1 MVGFFVRGVWMRRER
16 EDAVKVAFVLR
27 RLHYAACM
35 VSGNRRPGAV
45 AMMVAEDVA
54 RTALEM
60 RLRGMSYPEIGRAIG
75 YTTEGARKAVKRGLD
90 EARTESAETAHE
102 VREQEAARLDRI
114 LVTLERLLERAE
126 ASENVD
132 NALAVQDRLLKVQER
147 RARLLGLDLQ
157 RVEVTGANGGPIAIA
172 SIQRVIV
179 DPTTTTI
186 AATVDAKTLD
196 ASSESAV
203 VRHADATQET
213 LIDTNT

>member
-1 MVGFFVRGVWMRRER
+1 M
-16 EDAVKVAFVLR
+16 
-27 RLHYAACM
+27 LHM

-54 RTALEM
+54 RQALDL
-60 RLRGMSYPEIGRAIG
+60 RLRGMSYPEIGKTIG
-75 YTTEGARKAVKRGLD
+75 YTTEGARKAVKRGLE
-90 EARTESAETAHE
+90 EARTESAETALE

-126 ASENVD
+126 ASDDVD

-179 DPTTTTI
+179 DPSTTTLT
-186 AATVDAKTLD
+186 ASVEAKALD
-196 ASSESAV
+196 APSESSV
-203 VRHADATQET
+203 VRDADVVEKVSV
-213 LIDTNT
+213 DSDS